1 MNTVIKRRGF
11 LLAMAPALACRRRL
25 AVGFP
30 GYAFVA
36 NQEGRSLAVV
46 DLDTFSVKKEIGI
59 EGNPAAVL
67 SHWRRPAVYV
77 LTPNTGI
84 VHEID
89 PVSLSVR
96 RKARVAPSAVSM
108 RLAPD
113 GDSLWVL
120 SRENRTLAG
129 LSIDGFTTAGRIRLP
144 ATPGDFDLVSD
155 RAAISFP
162 DEGAFA
168 IARLGAGQTDRMI
181 AGGPKAETIR
191 FHDKGR
197 QIWCGNRGNRT
208 VTRFDTQQSR
218 VVAHLPIAVEPENFC
233 FKADGGEL
241 YVTGAGMDAV
251 VVIYPYQTEVF
262 ETRIVG
268 RSPGAMALSSA
279 PDYLFVANAGAG
291 NVTVMDI
298 TTGKVLAVVAVGAE
312 PRHIVITPD
321 NQYAMTLNSRSG
333 DVAVI
338 RIAAFLNKSRA
349 KTAPIPLFTMIPVG
363 AGPVSAAIR
372 PA

>member
-1 MNTVIKRRGF
+1 
-11 LLAMAPALACRRRL
+11 MAPALACQRRL

-36 NQEGRSLAVV
+36 NEDGRSVAAV
-46 DLDTFSVKKEIGI
+46 DLSTFSVTKEIGI
-59 EGNPAAVL
+59 DGNPTAIL

-77 LTPNTGI
+77 LTPESGV

-96 RKARVAPSAVSM
+96 RKARVAPSATAL

-120 SRENRTLAG
+120 SRESRTLTQLAVDTFQAG
-129 LSIDGFTTAGRIRLP
+129 ARIRLP
-144 ATPGDFDLVSD
+144 GAPGDFDLTPE
-155 RAAISFP
+155 RAAISLP
-162 DEGAFA
+162 AEGAFVVT
-168 IARLGAGQTDRMI
+168 RLRSAQVERVFPAGPQVQ
-181 AGGPKAETIR
+181 TIR

-197 QIWCGNRGNRT
+197 QIWCGNRGDRT
-208 VTRFDTQQSR
+208 VTKFDMEKSR
-218 VVAHLPIAVEPENFC
+218 VVAHLPVAVEPENFC

-251 VVIYPYQTEVF
+251 VVIQPYQTEVY
-262 ETRIVG
+262 ETRPVG
-268 RSPGAMALSSA
+268 RSPGAMALSTS

-298 TTGKVLAVVAVGAE
+298 TTGKVFAVVTVGAE
-312 PRHIVITPD
+312 PRHIAITPD
-321 NQYAMTLNSRSG
+321 DQYAMTLNSRSG
-333 DVAVI
+333 DMAVI
-338 RIAAFLNKSRA
+338 RIAAVSNKSRS

-363 AGPVSAAIR
+363 AKPVSAAIR
-372 PA
+372 RA